1 MMAQQTGVK
10 VFAPASV
17 SNMGSGFDI
26 VGFPL
31 EDVGD
36 TITLYR
42 NGSSDIRIAEISGYE
57 GIPKDPDK
65 NVATYAVRKLLE
77 DMGSTEGLDM
87 KINKTVIPGS
97 GLGSSAS
104 SSAAAV
110 VAANELLGNPYT
122 RRELIDFAMEG
133 EALVSGGKHADNVA
147 PAILGGIIL
156 VRSYNPL
163 DIIRIP
169 PPADL
174 WTVVL
179 HPQIEIKTHLSRSLL
194 MDRID
199 LKDAVRQWGNV
210 GGLIAG
216 FYTSNYDLIGDSMED
231 LVAEP
236 YRAELIP
243 GYREMKQI
251 ALSSG
256 AKGYTI
262 SGSGPSFFAIC
273 DSRNSAVVVE
283 QMMREAY
290 QQYEIEFLTYISK
303 VNKEGAVKL
312 DDW

>member
-1 MMAQQTGVK
+1 MENLKGVK

-26 VGFPL
+26 IGFPL
-31 EDVGD
+31 EGVGD
-36 TITLYR
+36 TVTVEK
-42 NGSSDIRIAEISGYE
+42 NDSSEIRIVNITGYKD
-57 GIPKDPDK
+57 IPTDPAK
-65 NVATYAVRKLLE
+65 NVASYAVSKLLE
-77 DMGSTEGLDM
+77 HLGISQGIDMEIH
-87 KINKTVIPGS
+87 KVVRPGS

-110 VAANELLGNPYT
+110 VGVNELLGRPLT
-122 RRELIDFAMEG
+122 ERELLEFAMEG

-156 VRSYNPL
+156 VRSYHPL

-169 PPADL
+169 PPESL

-179 HPQIEIKTHLSRSLL
+179 HPQIEIKTNLSRSLL

-199 LKDAVRQWGNV
+199 LKDAIRQWGNV

-216 FYTSNYDLIGDSMED
+216 FYTSDYDLIGDSMED

-236 YRAELIP
+236 YRSELIP
-243 GYREMKQI
+243 GYNDLRKI
-251 ALSSG
+251 ALDNG

-262 SGSGPSFFAIC
+262 SGSGPSFFAVC
-273 DSRNSAVVVE
+273 DSKECSEVVE
-283 QMMREAY
+283 KEMTKAY
-290 QQYEIEFLTYISK
+290 KTYNVEFLSYISR
-303 VNKEGAVKL
+303 VDKEGTTVMET
-312 DDW
+312 W

>member
-1 MMAQQTGVK
+1 MTAQHKGVK

-26 VGFPL
+26 IGFPL
-31 EDVGD
+31 EKIGD
-36 TITLYR
+36 SVTVYR
-42 NGSSDIRIAEISGYE
+42 NGSSDIRIAEITGYE

-77 DMGSTEGLDM
+77 DFGSTEGFDV
-87 KINKTVIPGS
+87 KIEKTVIPGS

-110 VAANELLGNPYT
+110 VAVNELLENPYT

-163 DIIRIP
+163 DIIQIP
-169 PPADL
+169 PPEDL

-251 ALSSG
+251 ALSNG

-262 SGSGPSFFAIC
+262 SGSGPSFFAVC
-273 DSRNSAVVVE
+273 DSRNAAVAVE
-283 QMMREAY
+283 QAMREAY
-290 QQYEIEFLTYISK
+290 QQYKIEFLTYISR
-303 VNKEGAVKL
+303 VNKEGAVIL
-312 DDW
+312 DKW

>member
-1 MMAQQTGVK
+1 MQQYKGIK

-26 VGFPL
+26 IGFPI
-31 EDVGD
+31 EHVGD
-36 TITLYR
+36 TVTLYP
-42 NGSSDIRIAEISGYE
+42 NGSSEIRIVEITGYKE
-57 GIPKDPDK
+57 IPTEPEK
-65 NVATYAVRKLLE
+65 NVASHAVRKLLE
-77 DMGSTEGLDM
+77 HLGSNEGFDM
-87 KINKTVIPGS
+87 KIDKTVIPGS

-110 VAANELLGNPYT
+110 VAANELLGRPFT
-122 RRELIDFAMEG
+122 KRELVDFAMEG

-156 VRSYNPL
+156 VRSYHPL

-169 PPADL
+169 PPEDL

-179 HPQIEIKTHLSRSLL
+179 HPQIEIKTDLSRSLL

-199 LKDAVRQWGNV
+199 LKNAIRQWGNV

-236 YRAELIP
+236 ARSELIP
-243 GYREMKQI
+243 GYRDLKQI
-251 ALSSG
+251 ALSAG

-262 SGSGPSFFAIC
+262 SGSGPSFFAVC
-273 DSRNSAVVVE
+273 DSKECAEKVE
-283 QMMREAY
+283 KTMSEAY
-290 QQYEIEFLTYISK
+290 QNYRIDFLTYISK
-303 VNKEGAVKL
+303 VDRKGTVIL
-312 DDW
+312 DKW

>member
-1 MMAQQTGVK
+1 MTAQHKGVK

-26 VGFPL
+26 IGFPL
-31 EDVGD
+31 EKIGD
-36 TITLYR
+36 SVTVYR
-42 NGSSDIRIAEISGYE
+42 NGSSDIRIAEITGYE

-65 NVATYAVRKLLE
+65 NVATYAVRKLL
-77 DMGSTEGLDM
+77 DDFGSTEGFDV
-87 KINKTVIPGS
+87 KIEKTVIPGS

-110 VAANELLGNPYT
+110 VAVNELLENPYT

-163 DIIRIP
+163 DIIQIP
-169 PPADL
+169 PPEDL

-251 ALSSG
+251 ALSNG

-262 SGSGPSFFAIC
+262 SGSGPSFFAVC
-273 DSRNSAVVVE
+273 DSRNAAVAVE
-283 QMMREAY
+283 QAMREAY
-290 QQYEIEFLTYISK
+290 QQYKIEFLTYISR
-303 VNKEGAVKL
+303 VNKEGAVIL
-312 DDW
+312 DKW

>member
-1 MMAQQTGVK
+1 MTAQHKGVK

-26 VGFPL
+26 IGFPL
-31 EDVGD
+31 EKIGD
-36 TITLYR
+36 SVTVYR
-42 NGSSDIRIAEISGYE
+42 NGSSDIRIAEITGYE

-77 DMGSTEGLDM
+77 DFGSTEGFDV
-87 KINKTVIPGS
+87 KIEKTVIPGS

-110 VAANELLGNPYT
+110 VAVNELLENPYT

-163 DIIRIP
+163 DIIQIP
-169 PPADL
+169 PPEDL

-251 ALSSG
+251 ALSNG

-262 SGSGPSFFAIC
+262 SGSGPSFFAVC
-273 DSRNSAVVVE
+273 DSRNAAVAVE
-283 QMMREAY
+283 QAMREAY
-290 QQYEIEFLTYISK
+290 HQYKIEFLTYISR
-303 VNKEGAVKL
+303 VNKEGAVIL
-312 DDW
+312 DKW

>member
-1 MMAQQTGVK
+1 MTAQHKGVK

-26 VGFPL
+26 IGFPL
-31 EDVGD
+31 EKIGD
-36 TITLYR
+36 SVTVYR
-42 NGSSDIRIAEISGYE
+42 NGSSDIRIAEITGYE

-77 DMGSTEGLDM
+77 DFGSTEGFDV
-87 KINKTVIPGS
+87 KIEKTVIPGS

-110 VAANELLGNPYT
+110 VAVNELLENPYT

-163 DIIRIP
+163 DIIQIP
-169 PPADL
+169 PPEAL

-243 GYREMKQI
+243 GYREMKQV
-251 ALSSG
+251 ALSNG

-262 SGSGPSFFAIC
+262 SGSGPSFFAVC
-273 DSRNSAVVVE
+273 DSRNAAVAVE
-283 QMMREAY
+283 QAMREAY
-290 QQYEIEFLTYISK
+290 QQYKIEFLTYISR
-303 VNKEGAVKL
+303 VNKEGAVIL
-312 DDW
+312 DKW